1 MKIKQIGR
9 KILAL
14 FLSATFVLNI
24 IDIPT
29 FALGTTNF
37 IGGGGTMGT
46 IVDGNTQAY
55 QGADGIRV
63 TLVDASSG
71 KRVSGTKSVDYS
83 MATDING
90 KYYCAEIAVKEIA
103 VHILCVLFF
112 KKIKGNSKC

>member
-37 IGGGGTMGT
+37 IGGNGNYAGG
-46 IVDGNTQAY
+46 N
-55 QGADGIRV
+55 
-63 TLVDASSG
+63 SSET
-71 KRVSGTKSVDYS
+71 GTKPSAKPRV
-83 MATDING
+83 N
-90 KYYCAEIAVKEIA
+90 
-103 VHILCVLFF
+103 L
-112 KKIKGNSKC
+112 